1 MQKYSSFLVTFDC
14 SGIMEK
20 NVTIENTYNKDVL
33 SSNVIGMVGVPVNIT
48 SDVEF
53 DLATITFTY
62 DESLL
67 NGTPEENLAILWY
80 DEVNNE
86 YVILDSETVVDTE
99 NNTVSYT
106 TTHFSTY
113 LVIDRE
119 IWYNCFRKRIDYRNA
134 LGRQKNPMIL
144 LLL

>member
-1 MQKYSSFLVTFDC
+1 
-14 SGIMEK
+14 MEK